1 MGRLGCEVA
10 GKLVAQTEA
19 GWAAFLK
26 EVFGRSEKYIQRKM
40 AKRERDGNCL
50 FVFARVCKNWRRA
63 QLKVGGPLHAL
74 SGRAQ
79 GTGGGGTVFFAG
91 IWGPRSR

>member
-1 MGRLGCEVA
+1 MA

-50 FVFARVCKNWRRA
+50 FVFARVCKNWRKA
-63 QLKVGGPLHAL
+63 QLKVGGRLPAL
-74 SGRAQ
+74 SGSAQ

>member
-1 MGRLGCEVA
+1 MVLGKVA
-10 GKLVAQTEA
+10 EKVISQTEA
-19 GWAAFLK
+19 GWAAQLK
-26 EVFGRSEKYIQRKM
+26 RGGWSETRIQEVM

-50 FVFARVCKNWRRA
+50 FVFARVCKNWRKA

-79 GTGGGGTVFFAG
+79 GTGGGGTVFSEVFG
-91 IWGPRSR
+91 VP